1 MKKLLITFVLSAFY
15 VTSAAAA
22 DFGVNV
28 GASGQVGVFTAS
40 ATESTGTT
48 AKGNGSEHGAAG
60 YGSLFLEVSMA
71 DRFMLGVDYV
81 PDALETD
88 TVETAKSDKG
98 VGAVTATTVENT
110 LKVEF
115 ENLMTIY
122 GAFMINDNVYL
133 KAGAVTVDVNTK
145 ENLGTGGKYADF
157 DLDGT
162 MMGIGYHNAM
172 DNGIFF
178 RFEGTYME
186 FDATTISSTGTASD
200 NKITLGQLD
209 GVTGKVSIGKT
220 F

>member
-1 MKKLLITFVLSAFY
+1 MKKLLLTFVLSFFY
-15 VTSAAAA
+15 VTSASA
-22 DFGVNV
+22 DLGVNV
-28 GASGQVGVFTAS
+28 GVSGQAGIFAAS
-40 ATESTGTT
+40 ATESTGTV

-98 VGAVTATTVENT
+98 VGAVTATTVTNT

-115 ENLMTIY
+115 ENLMTVY
-122 GAFMINDNVYL
+122 GAFMINDNLYV
-133 KAGAVTVDVNTK
+133 KAGSVTVDVNTK
-145 ENLGTGGKYADF
+145 ESLATGGKYADF

-162 MMGIGYHNAM
+162 MLGIGYHNAM
-172 DNGIFF
+172 DNGLFF
-178 RFEGTYME
+178 RFEGTYLE
-186 FDATTISSTGTASD
+186 FDSTTISSTGTASD

-209 GVTGKVSIGKT
+209 GVTGKLSVGKT

>member
-1 MKKLLITFVLSAFY
+1 
-15 VTSAAAA
+15 
-22 DFGVNV
+22 
-28 GASGQVGVFTAS
+28 
-40 ATESTGTT
+40 
-48 AKGNGSEHGAAG
+48 
-60 YGSLFLEVSMA
+60 MA

-98 VGAVTATTVENT
+98 VGAITATTVTNT

-115 ENLMTIY
+115 ENLMTVY
-122 GAFMINDNVYL
+122 GAFMVNDNIYL
-133 KAGAVTVDVNTK
+133 KAGAITVDVNTK
-145 ENLGTGGKYADF
+145 ENLATGGKYADL

-172 DNGIFF
+172 DNGLFF

-186 FDATTISSTGTASD
+186 FDSTTLSSTGTASD

-209 GVTGKVSIGKT
+209 GVTGKLSIGKT